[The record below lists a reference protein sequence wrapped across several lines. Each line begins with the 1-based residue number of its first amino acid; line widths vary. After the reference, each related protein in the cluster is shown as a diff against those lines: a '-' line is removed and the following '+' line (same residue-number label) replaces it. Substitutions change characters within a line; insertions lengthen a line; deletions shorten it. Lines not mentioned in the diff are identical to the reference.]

1 MSPIEKLSKLLS
13 SRILKHINDAVIS
26 TNNQGIITSMNSMAE
41 TLTGWTE
48 EAAQGKAL
56 ESIFR
61 PANEKIHQQI
71 IEWAS
76 NIPQKKV
83 NIGKNKIITLVSK
96 DGTKIPI
103 QYNGILIEDNNDNIL
118 GHLLIF
124 RDVSRQKTAKDRLD
138 RAMAAGNLAW
148 WEMELPSGK
157 IDFNERKAKMLGY
170 SPESFKHYTD
180 FTDLLHPKDHEKAM
194 KAMQDHL
201 EGNAPSYKVEYRIKM
216 KSGDYKWFRDVGRIT
231 EMDKEAK
238 YQKITG
244 IVIDIDKRKKAEI
257 QLRDALDRSNFY
269 KDLLAHDM
277 ANILNI
283 IKSSM
288 RLREMWKNEPDQSD
302 KREELKENIYQQ
314 LERGGTL
321 ISNVRKISNL
331 EQGKNQLK
339 HVDVITILEN
349 SIEQTYSRF
358 REGVLKI
365 NYDFP
370 DGPIKILGGDLLLD
384 AFENIL
390 LNGAL
395 HNEHKV
401 KKLWIELSNIRKK
414 EKEFLK
420 IEFKDN
426 GIGISDERKKNLF
439 EKSYQKEE
447 SSVGMGIGLSLVKKI
462 IKEYGGNIWVKNRVE
477 DDYRQGSN
485 FVVLLRHP

>member
-1 MSPIEKLSKLLS
+1 MSSIERLNELLS
-13 SRILKHINDAVIS
+13 STILKHINDAVIS
-26 TNNQGIITSMNSMAE
+26 TDNQGIITFMNSVAE

-48 EAAQGKAL
+48 EAAQGNAL

-71 IEWAS
+71 VDWAS
-76 NIPQKKV
+76 NITQNKV
-83 NIGKNKIITLVSK
+83 NIGKNKIIILVSK

-103 QYNGILIEDNNDNIL
+103 QYNGILVEDNNDNIL
-118 GHLLIF
+118 GLILIF
-124 RDVSRQKTAKDRLD
+124 RDFSGQKTAKDRLD

-148 WEMELPSGK
+148 WEMELPSGDV
-157 IDFNERKAKMLGY
+157 DFNERKAKMLGY
-170 SPESFKHYTD
+170 SPKIFKHYTD
-180 FTDLLHPKDHEKAM
+180 FTDLLHPEDHDRAM
-194 KAMQDHL
+194 IAMRDHL
-201 EGNAPSYKVEYRIKM
+201 EGNAPNYEVEYRIKM

-231 EMDKEAK
+231 EKDKDIDYK
-238 YQKITG
+238 KITG

-257 QLRDALDRSNFY
+257 QLRDALNRSNFY

-288 RLREMWKNEPDQSD
+288 RLREMWKNESEQSD
-302 KREELKENIYQQ
+302 NREELKENIFQQ

-339 HVDVITILEN
+339 PLELISILEN
-349 SIEQTYSRF
+349 AIEQTYSRF
-358 REGVLKI
+358 REGILKI

-414 EKEFLK
+414 ENKILK

-426 GIGISDERKKNLF
+426 GIGISDERKKKLF

-462 IKEYGGNIWVKNRVE
+462 IKEYGGEIWVEDRME

-485 FVVLLRHP
+485 FVVLLRKP